1 MEKKQDI
8 IMEVENSIHSSSNLV
23 IDPTM
28 QNNMILESNPVLIG
42 GKSENIEVSDIIET
56 TSTSDSKKKTGSNRI
71 TKTEAQQSMLNRK
84 QKKLVSRLNSS
95 YCKTGKMDR
104 ILPILTGKSRISL
117 RLIDWFVTNYAKIFN
132 THYSL
137 NEYKIKRDAKSKKG
151 KYTTA
156 KTLKKD
162 KLKEDKLKED
172 KLKED
177 KLKEDKNKEF
187 ERGIEKNTE
196 KESVDKDIL
205 GQSPGISNKSIIENK
220 DEYFN
225 DLFFVYPSYRQEL
238 KTNSKKRF
246 DVFCRNGSFNYYYD
260 EHKFIETNDG
270 QLNFFDWADN
280 MFVIDYIEEHYTEIE
295 KDMELRN
302 AKKPRSQKKNIT
314 AKGKKAATI
323 ACDNDNE
330 TISQK
335 QRRKRREISE
345 SSLKTIHHIPH
356 RAIISFD

>member
-1 MEKKQDI
+1 MELIEKK
-8 IMEVENSIHSSSNLV
+8 
-23 IDPTM
+23 
-28 QNNMILESNPVLIG
+28 NMIDSNI
-42 GKSENIEVSDIIET
+42 KIMDEMDKEYIDMDSEEMEY
-56 TSTSDSKKKTGSNRI
+56 KKRGGSNRI

-95 YCKTGKMDR
+95 YCRTGKMDR
-104 ILPILTGKSRISL
+104 ILPILTGKSKISL

-132 THYSL
+132 THYSI
-137 NEYKIKRDAKSKKG
+137 NEYKLKREVRHKKG
-151 KYTTA
+151 KLITT

-162 KLKEDKLKED
+162 K
-172 KLKED
+172 
-177 KLKEDKNKEF
+177 
-187 ERGIEKNTE
+187 
-196 KESVDKDIL
+196 IL
-205 GQSPGISNKSIIENK
+205 SSTPPTQSSQIQSTLTNQQNLIDSNKSIIENK

-260 EHKFIETNDG
+260 DHKFIETNDG

-280 MFVIDYIEEHYTEIE
+280 MYVIDYIEEHYNEIE
-295 KDMELRN
+295 KDMEIRN
-302 AKKPRSQKKNIT
+302 AKKPRSQKKT
-314 AKGKKAATI
+314 QTLKGKKANTI
-323 ACDNDNE
+323 ACDNDLE

>member
-1 MEKKQDI
+1 MELIEKK
-8 IMEVENSIHSSSNLV
+8 
-23 IDPTM
+23 
-28 QNNMILESNPVLIG
+28 NMIDSNIKIIDVMNKEQDMDIDM
-42 GKSENIEVSDIIET
+42 NIEVNMDEEMEH
-56 TSTSDSKKKTGSNRI
+56 KKRGGSNRI

-84 QKKLVSRLNSS
+84 QKKLVSRLNSA
-95 YCKTGKMDR
+95 YCRTGKMDR
-104 ILPILTGKSRISL
+104 ILPILTGKSKISL

-132 THYSL
+132 THYSI
-137 NEYKIKRDAKSKKG
+137 NEYKLKREIRNKKG
-151 KYTTA
+151 KFITT

-162 KLKEDKLKED
+162 K
-172 KLKED
+172 
-177 KLKEDKNKEF
+177 
-187 ERGIEKNTE
+187 
-196 KESVDKDIL
+196 IL
-205 GQSPGISNKSIIENK
+205 SSTPPTQIILTHQQTLQNSIDSNKSIIENK

-225 DLFFVYPSYRQEL
+225 ELFFVYPSYRQEL

-260 EHKFIETNDG
+260 DHKFIETNDG

-280 MFVIDYIEEHYTEIE
+280 MYVIDYIEEHYNEIE
-295 KDMELRN
+295 KDMEIRN
-302 AKKPRSQKKNIT
+302 AKKPRSQKKT
-314 AKGKKAATI
+314 QTLKGKKASTI
-323 ACDNDNE
+323 ACDNDLE

>member
-1 MEKKQDI
+1 MIIQTLE
-8 IMEVENSIHSSSNLV
+8 IMESDTMNIVEKVDNQG
-23 IDPTM
+23 IDDM
-28 QNNMILESNPVLIG
+28 NEEDV
-42 GKSENIEVSDIIET
+42 
-56 TSTSDSKKKTGSNRI
+56 KKKVGGGGSNRI

-95 YCKTGKMDR
+95 YCRTGKMDR
-104 ILPILTGKSRISL
+104 ILPILTGKSKISL

-132 THYSL
+132 THYSI
-137 NEYKIKRDAKSKKG
+137 NEYKAKRETRFKKG
-151 KYTTA
+151 KFTMVG

-162 KLKEDKLKED
+162 KLKEEKLKEEKKDKLKET
-172 KLKED
+172 
-177 KLKEDKNKEF
+177 
-187 ERGIEKNTE
+187 TE
-196 KESVDKDIL
+196 LSASPVVTGEIPTPLTMVDDNL
-205 GQSPGISNKSIIENK
+205 VVPENNRK

-260 EHKFIETNDG
+260 DYKFIETNDG

-280 MFVIDYIEEHYTEIE
+280 MYVIDYIEEHYDDIE

-302 AKKPRSQKKNIT
+302 AKKPRSLKKG
-314 AKGKKAATI
+314 KGKKASTI
-323 ACDNDNE
+323 ACDNDLE

-345 SSLKTIHHIPH
+345 SSLKTVHHIPH
-356 RAIISFD
+356 RSIISFD

>member
-1 MEKKQDI
+1 MEKKQEDSNPINTANIVTNIPNNIPNNIEKSNEKSNENCIENNVDI
-8 IMEVENSIHSSSNLV
+8 N
-23 IDPTM
+23 D
-28 QNNMILESNPVLIG
+28 ESNI
-42 GKSENIEVSDIIET
+42 
-56 TSTSDSKKKTGSNRI
+56 DSKKKSGSNRI

-95 YCKTGKMDR
+95 YCKTGKMER

-137 NEYKIKRDAKSKKG
+137 NEYKIKRETKSKKG

-162 KLKEDKLKED
+162 KIKEEKE
-172 KLKED
+172 KAKE
-177 KLKEDKNKEF
+177 KEDKNKDLGKE
-187 ERGIEKNTE
+187 IEK
-196 KESVDKDIL
+196 DKDIEL
-205 GQSPGISNKSIIENK
+205 LSQSPSQGNKSVIDNK
-220 DEYFN
+220 EEYFN

-280 MFVIDYIEEHYTEIE
+280 MYVIDYIEEHYNEIE

>member
-1 MEKKQDI
+1 MENKQ
-8 IMEVENSIHSSSNLV
+8 E
-23 IDPTM
+23 
-28 QNNMILESNPVLIG
+28 ESNIEI
-42 GKSENIEVSDIIET
+42 ENITIPVQIKNGGSDIESVNNEMSD
-56 TSTSDSKKKTGSNRI
+56 TSNDSKKRTGSNRI

-137 NEYKIKRDAKSKKG
+137 NEYKIKRETKSKKG

-162 KLKEDKLKED
+162 KLKDEKMKDGKDVKEKDKELEKGIDKE
-172 KLKED
+172 LQ
-177 KLKEDKNKEF
+177 
-187 ERGIEKNTE
+187 E
-196 KESVDKDIL
+196 KELLS
-205 GQSPGISNKSIIENK
+205 QSPGQHQQIQNNKSIIDNK

-280 MFVIDYIEEHYTEIE
+280 MFVIDYIEEHYNEIE
-295 KDMELRN
+295 RDMELRN
-302 AKKPRSQKKNIT
+302 AKKPRSQKKNVT

>member
-1 MEKKQDI
+1 MENKQEESKIETENIPIKNGDDDSESI
-8 IMEVENSIHSSSNLV
+8 NNSI
-23 IDPTM
+23 
-28 QNNMILESNPVLIG
+28 NNEM
-42 GKSENIEVSDIIET
+42 SDT
-56 TSTSDSKKKTGSNRI
+56 NNDSKKRTGSNRI

-137 NEYKIKRDAKSKKG
+137 NEYKIKRDTKSKKG

-162 KLKEDKLKED
+162 KLKEEKTKDLKEKD
-172 KLKED
+172 KEKDKE
-177 KLKEDKNKEF
+177 
-187 ERGIEKNTE
+187 G
-196 KESVDKDIL
+196 DKDIIEKDLL
-205 GQSPGISNKSIIENK
+205 GQSPSQNNKSIIDNK

-280 MFVIDYIEEHYTEIE
+280 MFVIDYIEEHYNEIE
-295 KDMELRN
+295 RDMELRN

>member
-1 MEKKQDI
+1 MIIQTLEIMDI
-8 IMEVENSIHSSSNLV
+8 S
-23 IDPTM
+23 
-28 QNNMILESNPVLIG
+28 NNM
-42 GKSENIEVSDIIET
+42 NIVEKADDSGMMLMDEGEV
-56 TSTSDSKKKTGSNRI
+56 KKKVGGGSNRI

-95 YCKTGKMDR
+95 YCRTGKMDR
-104 ILPILTGKSRISL
+104 ILPILTGKSKISL

-132 THYSL
+132 THYSI
-137 NEYKIKRDAKSKKG
+137 NEYKLKRENRTKKG
-151 KYTTA
+151 KFTMVG

-162 KLKEDKLKED
+162 KLKE
-172 KLKED
+172 
-177 KLKEDKNKEF
+177 
-187 ERGIEKNTE
+187 E
-196 KESVDKDIL
+196 KEKKDKEINLQLSSTPPVIINPIPISDSVETEIK
-205 GQSPGISNKSIIENK
+205 NN

-260 EHKFIETNDG
+260 DYKFIETNDG

-280 MFVIDYIEEHYTEIE
+280 MYVIDYIEEHYDEIE

-302 AKKPRSQKKNIT
+302 AKKPRSLKKG
-314 AKGKKAATI
+314 KGKKASTI
-323 ACDNDNE
+323 ACDNDLE

-345 SSLKTIHHIPH
+345 SSLKTVHHIPH
-356 RAIISFD
+356 RSIISFD

>member
-1 MEKKQDI
+1 MELIEKK
-8 IMEVENSIHSSSNLV
+8 
-23 IDPTM
+23 
-28 QNNMILESNPVLIG
+28 NMIDSNIKIIDVMN
-42 GKSENIEVSDIIET
+42 KEEVMDMDMNIEINMDEEEMEH
-56 TSTSDSKKKTGSNRI
+56 KKRGGSNRI

-84 QKKLVSRLNSS
+84 QKKLVSRLNSA
-95 YCKTGKMDR
+95 YCRTGKMDR
-104 ILPILTGKSRISL
+104 ILPILTGKSKISL

-132 THYSL
+132 THYSI
-137 NEYKIKRDAKSKKG
+137 NEYKLKREIRNKKG
-151 KYTTA
+151 KFITT

-162 KLKEDKLKED
+162 K
-172 KLKED
+172 
-177 KLKEDKNKEF
+177 
-187 ERGIEKNTE
+187 
-196 KESVDKDIL
+196 IL
-205 GQSPGISNKSIIENK
+205 SSTPPTQIILTHQQTLQNSIDSNKSIIENK

-225 DLFFVYPSYRQEL
+225 ELFFVYPSYRQEL

-260 EHKFIETNDG
+260 DHKFIETNDG

-280 MFVIDYIEEHYTEIE
+280 MYVIDYIEEHYNEIE
-295 KDMELRN
+295 KDMEIRN
-302 AKKPRSQKKNIT
+302 AKKPRSQKKT
-314 AKGKKAATI
+314 QTLKGKKASTI
-323 ACDNDNE
+323 ACDNDLE

>member
-1 MEKKQDI
+1 MTESINSSIIINIEDKDI
-8 IMEVENSIHSSSNLV
+8 SCHIE
-23 IDPTM
+23 
-28 QNNMILESNPVLIG
+28 QLESEE
-42 GKSENIEVSDIIET
+42 GKKI
-56 TSTSDSKKKTGSNRI
+56 KTSNRI

-84 QKKLVSRLNSS
+84 QKKLVQRLNSA

-104 ILPILTGKSRISL
+104 ILPILTGKSKISL
-117 RLIDWFVTNYAKIFN
+117 RLIDWFVTNYAKIYN

-137 NEYKIKRDAKSKKG
+137 NEYKNKRETKIKKNVKFLIS
-151 KYTTA
+151 

-162 KLKEDKLKED
+162 KE
-172 KLKED
+172 
-177 KLKEDKNKEF
+177 NKEN
-187 ERGIEKNTE
+187 ESEIIQPI
-196 KESVDKDIL
+196 KEL
-205 GQSPGISNKSIIENK
+205 GISNVDNK

-280 MFVIDYIEEHYTEIE
+280 MFVIDYIEENYDEIE
-295 KDMELRN
+295 KDMENRN
-302 AKKPRSQKKNIT
+302 SKKPRSLKKNIVNPT
-314 AKGKKAATI
+314 KPKKAATI

-356 RAIISFD
+356 RSIISFD

>member
-1 MEKKQDI
+1 MTESINSSIINIEDKDI
-8 IMEVENSIHSSSNLV
+8 SCHIE
-23 IDPTM
+23 
-28 QNNMILESNPVLIG
+28 QLESED
-42 GKSENIEVSDIIET
+42 GKKI
-56 TSTSDSKKKTGSNRI
+56 KTSNRI

-84 QKKLVSRLNSS
+84 QKKLVQRLNSA

-104 ILPILTGKSRISL
+104 ILPILTGKSKISL
-117 RLIDWFVTNYAKIFN
+117 RLIDWFVTNYAKIYN

-137 NEYKIKRDAKSKKG
+137 NEYKNKREIKIKKNG
-151 KYTTA
+151 KFLIS

-162 KLKEDKLKED
+162 KEKDNKDNKDKENESEIIKPIKE
-172 KLKED
+172 L
-177 KLKEDKNKEF
+177 
-187 ERGIEKNTE
+187 
-196 KESVDKDIL
+196 
-205 GQSPGISNKSIIENK
+205 GISNVDNK

-280 MFVIDYIEEHYTEIE
+280 MFVIDYIEENYDEIE
-295 KDMELRN
+295 KDMENRN
-302 AKKPRSQKKNIT
+302 SKKPRSLKKNIVNPT
-314 AKGKKAATI
+314 KPKKAATI

-356 RAIISFD
+356 RSIISFD

>member
-1 MEKKQDI
+1 MELIEKK
-8 IMEVENSIHSSSNLV
+8 
-23 IDPTM
+23 
-28 QNNMILESNPVLIG
+28 NMIDSNI
-42 GKSENIEVSDIIET
+42 KIMDEMDKEYIDMDSEEMEY
-56 TSTSDSKKKTGSNRI
+56 KKRGGSNRI

-95 YCKTGKMDR
+95 YCRTGKMDR
-104 ILPILTGKSRISL
+104 ILPILTGKSKISL

-132 THYSL
+132 THYSI
-137 NEYKIKRDAKSKKG
+137 NEYKLKREVRHKKG
-151 KYTTA
+151 KLITT

-162 KLKEDKLKED
+162 K
-172 KLKED
+172 
-177 KLKEDKNKEF
+177 
-187 ERGIEKNTE
+187 
-196 KESVDKDIL
+196 IL
-205 GQSPGISNKSIIENK
+205 SSTPPIQQNQNIDSNKSIIENK

-260 EHKFIETNDG
+260 DHKFIETNDG

-280 MFVIDYIEEHYTEIE
+280 MYVIDYIEEHYNEIE
-295 KDMELRN
+295 KDMEIRN
-302 AKKPRSQKKNIT
+302 AKKPRSQKKT
-314 AKGKKAATI
+314 QTLKGKKANTI
-323 ACDNDNE
+323 ACDNDLE

>member
-1 MEKKQDI
+1 MIDSNIK
-8 IMEVENSIHSSSNLV
+8 IMEEMDKEY
-23 IDPTM
+23 IDM
-28 QNNMILESNPVLIG
+28 DNEEMEH
-42 GKSENIEVSDIIET
+42 
-56 TSTSDSKKKTGSNRI
+56 KKRGGSNRI

-95 YCKTGKMDR
+95 YCRTGKMDR
-104 ILPILTGKSRISL
+104 ILPILTGKSKISL

-132 THYSL
+132 THYSI
-137 NEYKIKRDAKSKKG
+137 NEYKVKREVRHKKG
-151 KYTTA
+151 KLITT

-162 KLKEDKLKED
+162 K
-172 KLKED
+172 
-177 KLKEDKNKEF
+177 
-187 ERGIEKNTE
+187 
-196 KESVDKDIL
+196 IL
-205 GQSPGISNKSIIENK
+205 SSTPPTPPTQIILTHQQTLQNSIDSNKSIIENK

-260 EHKFIETNDG
+260 DHKFIETNDG

-280 MFVIDYIEEHYTEIE
+280 MYVIDYIEEHYNEIE
-295 KDMELRN
+295 KDMEIRN
-302 AKKPRSQKKNIT
+302 AKKPRSQKKTQTI
-314 AKGKKAATI
+314 KGKKANTI
-323 ACDNDNE
+323 ACDNDLE

-356 RAIISFD
+356 RSIISFD